1 MAWMIAAGMA
11 AASYL
16 SADQQNKQNA
26 KNAKNSGYVNLTQ
39 SNNPWGPDAQY
50 RMWIMDAGADNLGMP
65 RNAKGTYANPYAPQG
80 GSTTGSSWPGVN
92 PQTRDPAL
100 SNLPPANNGGQGG
113 AGVAGSGT
121 RNPDPSVTLTGAKMP
136 TGLTPKQQKQWTAE
150 QERQAGANKKG
161 KAGAGTGTGGAKT
174 APAGTNVTTQQVMD
188 AMYKDT
194 AAPNRTE
201 DAAVNYTNKLLSGGE
216 TNPYRT
222 EAAQA
227 VRDASSNANLDR
239 YINEL
244 WGGAMPGSGSSKEGR
259 AADAKASREASRASR
274 GYTQATTGY
283 TGDPGQGPAA
293 GPAQQVG
300 VVDDIQ
306 KIIEG
311 KITRP
316 EDESGARAELKKIYE
331 GQGIPQEYRDMLERQ
346 YKEAA
351 QRSARDMNALFVGAN
366 MQGSSSWQDAFAQG
380 QADASQGYSD
390 RLIGA
395 NFDLYGSA
403 LQMGQGYDLADQQYM
418 GQALG
423 LGTQYDIAAQD
434 RAAQERAAA
443 NAASSSAGSYA
454 AGLASQ
460 ERLARM
466 GALGDAI
473 RGQQQGQQFGAQGL
487 SGLSGLYSGD
497 TQQAL
502 SMVPDLSNLNT
513 AAWGSLGNIG
523 VGRDQVNA
531 SIKNAN
537 TAANAQRGIAN
548 SQLDWQKQMWNDP
561 LTRLGKFTDLV
572 NASSGAYGSQT
583 THGQDQRNVA
593 SPGFVSPWG
602 QAIAGGIAGYTYG
615 SNR

>member
-1 MAWMIAAGMA
+1 MMAVGMA

-50 RMWIMDAGADNLGMP
+50 RNWIMDAGADNLGMP
-65 RNAKGTYANPYAPQG
+65 RNQAGTYANPYAPQG

-100 SNLPPANNGGQGG
+100 SNLPPKHNSGQGG
-113 AGVAGSGT
+113 AGVAGTAPGT
-121 RNPDPSVTLTGAKMP
+121 VEPPSIMYSASQAPAGLSAKQ
-136 TGLTPKQQKQWTAE
+136 KKQWAAE
-150 QERQAGANKKG
+150 QERQAAAKGKG
-161 KAGAGTGTGGAKT
+161 KAGAGQGTGGAKT
-174 APAGTNVTTQQVMD
+174 PPAGTNVTTQQVMD
-188 AMYKDT
+188 AMYRDT

-201 DAAVNYTNKLLSGGE
+201 DAAVNYTNRLLSGGE

-227 VRDASSNANLDR
+227 VRGASSNANLDR

-244 WGGAMPGSGSSKEGR
+244 WGGAMPGSGSSKADR

-293 GPAQQVG
+293 AAGQQVG

-351 QRSARDMNALFVGAN
+351 QKNARDMNALFVGAN
-366 MQGSSSWQDAFAQG
+366 MQGSSSWQDAFAKG

-395 NFDLYGSA
+395 NFDLYGNA

-443 NAASSSAGSYA
+443 HAASSSAGSYA

-473 RGQQQGQQFGAQGL
+473 RNQQQGQQFGAQGL

-502 SMVPDLSNLNT
+502 SMVPELSNLNT

-572 NASSGAYGSQT
+572 NGASGAYGSQT
-583 THGQDQRNVA
+583 TYGQDQRNVA

-602 QAIAGGIAGYTYG
+602 QAIAGGIAGYQYG